1 MSKFLAALIVA
12 AVPLTAEAA
21 PESYTID
28 PLHSSVL
35 FAIDHLGLSTIHG
48 RFDKFAGKFTIDR
61 AAKSG
66 NVELTIDT
74 ASVDTNE
81 NDKGSRQRSRD
92 EHLRSADF
100 FNAAEFP
107 KMTYKSTK
115 VNFSGDNPSTIEG
128 SLTLLGVTHPVTFKF
143 DRFKC
148 NPASGTSK
156 ERCGGVVS
164 GVVKRSEFGMKR
176 GVPNIGDDI
185 AIAATIN
192 KPMSSILYDPQTA
205 GGILMAAPGDRAGA
219 ALERLRESYAQ
230 AAIIGR
236 VVEHGPHSLVVI

>member
-1 MSKFLAALIVA
+1 MSKFLAALVVA
-12 AVPLTAEAA
+12 AVPLTAAAA

-28 PLHSSVL
+28 PLHSAVL
-35 FAIDHLGLSTIHG
+35 FAIDHLGISTIHG

-100 FNAAEFP
+100 FIAAEFP

-115 VNFSGDNPSTIEG
+115 VAFMGDTPSAVEG
-128 SLTLLGVTHPVTFKF
+128 NLTLLGVTHPVALTIE
-143 DRFKC
+143 RFKC
-148 NPASGTSK
+148 NPAAGNAK
-156 ERCGGVVS
+156 ERCGGVAV
-164 GVVKRSEFGMKR
+164 GKLKRSDFGMKR
-176 GVPNIGDDI
+176 GVPNIGDEI
-185 AIAATIN
+185 TLVLAFE
-192 KPMSSILYDPQTA
+192 
-205 GGILMAAPGDRAGA
+205 GDK
-219 ALERLRESYAQ
+219 Q
-230 AAIIGR
+230 
-236 VVEHGPHSLVVI
+236 

>member
-1 MSKFLAALIVA
+1 MSKFLAALVVA
-12 AVPLTAEAA
+12 AVPLTASAA

-28 PLHSSVL
+28 PLHSAVL
-35 FAIDHLGLSTIHG
+35 FAIDHLGISTIHG

-100 FNAAEFP
+100 FNTAEFP
-107 KMTYKSTK
+107 KMTYKSTN
-115 VNFSGDNPSTIEG
+115 VVFAGDNPTTVEG
-128 SLTLLGVTHPVTFKF
+128 TLTLLGVTKPVSLKL

-148 NPASGTSK
+148 NPATATAK
-156 ERCGGVVS
+156 ERCGGDGS
-164 GVVKRSEFGMKR
+164 GKIKRSDFGMSR
-176 GVPNIGDDI
+176 GIPSIGDELVLTV
-185 AIAATIN
+185 AFEAN
-192 KPMSSILYDPQTA
+192 KD
-205 GGILMAAPGDRAGA
+205 
-219 ALERLRESYAQ
+219 
-230 AAIIGR
+230 
-236 VVEHGPHSLVVI
+236 